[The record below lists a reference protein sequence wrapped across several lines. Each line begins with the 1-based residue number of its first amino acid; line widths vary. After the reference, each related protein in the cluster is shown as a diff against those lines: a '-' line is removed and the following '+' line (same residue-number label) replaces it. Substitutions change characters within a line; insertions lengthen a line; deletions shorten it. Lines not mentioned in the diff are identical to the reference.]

1 MPGQGGSKPRFAAF
15 FRQLTSLKPLNQLIN
30 ASHHLRQGGAVRQRL
45 HPLHIARLPSNGIQ
59 RLFHGAQ
66 RPVQL
71 DLAGTHGGDGRMY
84 YNGQGLPKDDQQA
97 VAWYRKAA
105 EQGHALEQYLL
116 GNMYAFGNGVPKDE
130 QEAAAWYRKAA
141 EQGDDG
147 AQNSLGKMYDN
158 GRGVP
163 KDAQS
168 AYSWWLLASAQGNQK
183 ATKNR
188 DLVERSLSPGQR
200 ATAQTDARDWKPK
213 TPAQSSKL

>member
-97 VAWYRKAA
+97 VVWYRKAA
-105 EQGHALEQYLL
+105 DQGHALEQYLL
-116 GNMYAFGNGVPKDE
+116 GNMY
-130 QEAAAWYRKAA
+130 
-141 EQGDDG
+141 
-147 AQNSLGKMYDN
+147 DN

-163 KDAQS
+163 KDEQS
-168 AYSWWLLASAQGNQK
+168 AYFWWLLASAQGNQR
-183 ATKNR
+183 AVKNR

-200 ATAQTDARDWKPK
+200 AAAQTDARDWKPT